1 MRSNS
6 TASLGDGWCSVH
18 FRFIFLLWVLGVAC
32 LSVPG
37 AALAQDQ
44 PGTTVGEA
52 PKEQTDSRPTAVDRL
67 IYIPYEKLS
76 EVVER
81 LKSKVVIS
89 YDF

>member
-52 PKEQTDSRPTAVDRL
+52 PKDVRQAGVVLCSVPTGESAHVVEVDLDSRHHAAP
-67 IYIPYEKLS
+67 S
-76 EVVER
+76 
-81 LKSKVVIS
+81 
-89 YDF
+89 